1 MGNEDLNIKLY
12 KLMKRNLKSNPELVD
27 KLKSNGGLESVVDE
41 IALNLQDD
49 SIKELVEYKP
59 DLDVAIMLYLVT
71 PVF

>member
-12 KLMKRNLKSNPELVD
+12 KLMKRNLESNPELVD